1 MKYEQSATTNISE
14 QEKAFRTYIS
24 ADPALSHFLGT
35 GDLQP
40 NARFVKEEIYR
51 DPAFLAFI
59 SPYFKEVYVEAV
71 RRAFALKD
79 MNLMSDVTAN
89 PLLLNGEH
97 RLQAFDELLADLEER
112 KTKLAAMHHKLVMYE
127 PFEFTDLLEYTDVAI
142 IGNMN
147 YLPVEF
153 LEFRSS
159 YAALVVKTIKAL
171 VNRDLQT
178 SLTMVCNLCE
188 LTVDM
193 PTLQDVHALC
203 TLIHDADREQKGMER
218 DREELYDFISRLGRR
233 PWPFILI
240 GMAVLR

>member
-1 MKYEQSATTNISE
+1 MKYEQSAAANISE
-14 QEKAFRTYIS
+14 QEKIYRSLIGN
-24 ADPALSHFLGT
+24 DPALNYFLET
-35 GDLQP
+35 GYIQP
-40 NARFVKEEIYR
+40 NARFVKEEMYKE
-51 DPAFLAFI
+51 PAFLAFI

-79 MNLMSDVTAN
+79 MTLMSDVIAN
-89 PLLLNGEH
+89 PLLLNGEQ
-97 RLQAFDELLADLEER
+97 RLQAFDQLLADLEER
-112 KTKLAAMHHKLVMYE
+112 KTKLASMHYKLLMYE
-127 PFEFTDLLEYTDVAI
+127 PLEFTDLLEYTDAAI

-159 YAALVVKTIKAL
+159 YAALVVKIIKLL

-178 SLTMVCNLCE
+178 SLSMIVNLCD

-203 TLIHDADREQKGMER
+203 TLIHDADKEQKGMER
-218 DREELYDFISRLGRR
+218 DRERLLHFLSRLGRHR
-233 PWPFILI
+233 RHDDLWPF
-240 GMAVLR
+240 